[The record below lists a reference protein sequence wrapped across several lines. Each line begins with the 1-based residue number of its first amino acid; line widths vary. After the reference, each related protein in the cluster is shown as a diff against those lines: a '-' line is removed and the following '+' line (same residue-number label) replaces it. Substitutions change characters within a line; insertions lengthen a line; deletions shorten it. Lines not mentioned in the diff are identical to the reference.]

1 VKKAISSHHSS
12 NISFVFLTP
21 PAKMV
26 DILPQMQEAFKN
38 GPIAR
43 KVSTSTYIS
52 NPQNKSH
59 PRHKIAVSTTTKTK
73 REHKLTFPLPS
84 QIIADAQ
91 NQTSPSF
98 YLHWMKS
105 LEMTAAFKHSP
116 THTQVT
122 FRFPVQRE
130 YLNPGGTLHGA
141 AQSLFFDVCTTWLL
155 GPIARKPD
163 YWCSFGTSRSLNV
176 VYLRPAREGD
186 VLTLE
191 CEVSGSFP
199 VLFALDY
206 LGMGFG
212 RFGLQV
218 ADDESLE
225 NTDCQCWQAVGVAE
239 RCVEEGGWR
248 SDLDVR
254 ASDV

>member
-1 VKKAISSHHSS
+1 MHACNSEESLFVLYL
-12 NISFVFLTP
+12 SFQRQQYCIFNTSG
-21 PAKMV
+21 KMV
-26 DILPQMQEAFKN
+26 DILPQMKEAFIN

-43 KVSTSTYIS
+43 KVSLHTHSVS
-52 NPQNKSH
+52 R
-59 PRHKIAVSTTTKTK
+59 PRPEITVSTKK
-73 REHKLTFPLPS
+73 KDDIAHLHI
-84 QIIADAQ
+84 QIIADAKKH
-91 NQTSPSF
+91 SPPSF

-191 CEVSGSFP
+191 CEVS
-199 VLFALDY
+199 LFLS
-206 LGMGFG
+206 
-212 RFGLQV
+212 
-218 ADDESLE
+218 SL
-225 NTDCQCWQAVGVAE
+225 
-239 RCVEEGGWR
+239 CVELFGDGFWTVCWLTEY
-248 SDLDVR
+248 
-254 ASDV
+254 

>member
-1 VKKAISSHHSS
+1 MHACNSEESLFVLYL
-12 NISFVFLTP
+12 SFQRQQYCIFNTSG
-21 PAKMV
+21 KMV
-26 DILPQMQEAFKN
+26 DILPQMKEAFIN

-43 KVSTSTYIS
+43 KVSLHTHSVS
-52 NPQNKSH
+52 R
-59 PRHKIAVSTTTKTK
+59 PRPEITVSTKK
-73 REHKLTFPLPS
+73 KDDIAHLHI
-84 QIIADAQ
+84 QIIADAKKH
-91 NQTSPSF
+91 SPPSF

-191 CEVSGSFP
+191 CEVSFVFSSSFRSIVWGL
-199 VLFALDY
+199 VLETLFTGY
-206 LGMGFG
+206 
-212 RFGLQV
+212 
-218 ADDESLE
+218 
-225 NTDCQCWQAVGVAE
+225 
-239 RCVEEGGWR
+239 
-248 SDLDVR
+248 
-254 ASDV
+254 

>member
-1 VKKAISSHHSS
+1 LHHCILNRIPSTAS
-12 NISFVFLTP
+12 KNDRHTTSDEVGLHRWTHRTKGERQYTFNPTHLTHP
-21 PAKMV
+21 GKQTAK
-26 DILPQMQEAFKN
+26 
-38 GPIAR
+38 
-43 KVSTSTYIS
+43 
-52 NPQNKSH
+52 
-59 PRHKIAVSTTTKTK
+59 TKTHPK
-73 REHKLTFPLPS
+73 PP
-84 QIIADAQ
+84 QIIADAKKH
-91 NQTSPSF
+91 NPPSF

-186 VLTLE
+186 VLVLE
-191 CEVSGSFP
+191 CEVSLC
-199 VLFALDY
+199 VLFA
-206 LGMGFG
+206 F
-212 RFGLQV
+212 F
-218 ADDESLE
+218 SLFVWE
-225 NTDCQCWQAVGVAE
+225 LSCWHVNP
-239 RCVEEGGWR
+239 
-248 SDLDVR
+248 LY
-254 ASDV
+254 

>member
-1 VKKAISSHHSS
+1 
-12 NISFVFLTP
+12 
-21 PAKMV
+21 
-26 DILPQMQEAFKN
+26 
-38 GPIAR
+38 
-43 KVSTSTYIS
+43 
-52 NPQNKSH
+52 
-59 PRHKIAVSTTTKTK
+59 
-73 REHKLTFPLPS
+73 
-84 QIIADAQ
+84 
-91 NQTSPSF
+91 
-98 YLHWMKS
+98 MKS
-105 LEMTAAFKHSP
+105 VEMTAAFKHSP

-191 CEVSGSFP
+191 CEVSFVPFFILLLSLSGDTF
-199 VLFALDY
+199 
-206 LGMGFG
+206 FG
-212 RFGLQV
+212 GRI
-218 ADDESLE
+218 ADDGLFVIL
-225 NTDCQCWQAVGVAE
+225 DCECWQAFGFAE
-239 RCVEEGGWR
+239 GRAEEGGWR
-248 SDLDVR
+248 SCFDVR

>member
-1 VKKAISSHHSS
+1 
-12 NISFVFLTP
+12 
-21 PAKMV
+21 
-26 DILPQMQEAFKN
+26 
-38 GPIAR
+38 
-43 KVSTSTYIS
+43 
-52 NPQNKSH
+52 
-59 PRHKIAVSTTTKTK
+59 
-73 REHKLTFPLPS
+73 
-84 QIIADAQ
+84 
-91 NQTSPSF
+91 
-98 YLHWMKS
+98 MKS
-105 LEMTAAFKHSP
+105 LEMTAASKHSP

-191 CEVSGSFP
+191 CEVSCSFP
-199 VLFALDY
+199 VLFALDC

-212 RFGLQV
+212 RFWFTG
-218 ADDESLE
+218 
-225 NTDCQCWQAVGVAE
+225 C
-239 RCVEEGGWR
+239 
-248 SDLDVR
+248 
-254 ASDV
+254 

>member
-1 VKKAISSHHSS
+1 MSAALANRLNFSPHPTLRVYHHVAHRRVHAIVKKDIPSRQISDCC
-12 NISFVFLTP
+12 IIVFLIVFLP
-21 PAKMV
+21 QPAKMT
-26 DILPQMQEAFKN
+26 DILPQMKLAFTD

-43 KVSTSTYIS
+43 KVSIS
-52 NPQNKSH
+52 NSVHIQSNASH
-59 PRHKIAVSTTTKTK
+59 PSRKTNSK
-73 REHKLTFPLPS
+73 DKNSPKKPP
-84 QIIADAQ
+84 QIIADAKKH
-91 NQTSPSF
+91 SPPSF

-186 VLTLE
+186 VLTLA
-191 CEVSGSFP
+191 CEVSFLMCS
-199 VLFALDY
+199 
-206 LGMGFG
+206 
-212 RFGLQV
+212 
-218 ADDESLE
+218 S
-225 NTDCQCWQAVGVAE
+225 GVALVVTTDF
-239 RCVEEGGWR
+239 C
-248 SDLDVR
+248 
-254 ASDV
+254 